1 MNISENENRYNIE
14 ATGFLQIGDDIFGSS
29 KPILSIDTDSYVI
42 VPNII
47 TFSDLDSEIDYS
59 ISDENRVAQIRY
71 SYHDMY
77 VGSAYLDLITES
89 SATYE
94 FDTNITT
101 TDVSVKKIENETDT
115 KPAKEQDTIF
125 INVKKVLITISILA
139 AVLIFLFVLR
149 ALIANKKTAN
159 RRNNRVKRKQRRRSY
174 VHSDFDDFD
183 F

>member
-1 MNISENENRYNIE
+1 MVS
-14 ATGFLQIGDDIFGSS
+14 
-29 KPILSIDTDSYVI
+29 
-42 VPNII
+42 
-47 TFSDLDSEIDYS
+47 FSDLDSEIDYS

-77 VGSAYLDLITES
+77 VGSAYLNLVTES
-89 SATYE
+89 GATYE

-101 TDVSVKKIENETDT
+101 SDVSVERVEPESDKE
-115 KPAKEQDTIF
+115 PAQEKDTIF
-125 INVKKVLITISILA
+125 INVKKVLITILVLA
-139 AVLIFLFVLR
+139 ASLIFLFVLR
-149 ALIANKKTAN
+149 ALIANRKTAK